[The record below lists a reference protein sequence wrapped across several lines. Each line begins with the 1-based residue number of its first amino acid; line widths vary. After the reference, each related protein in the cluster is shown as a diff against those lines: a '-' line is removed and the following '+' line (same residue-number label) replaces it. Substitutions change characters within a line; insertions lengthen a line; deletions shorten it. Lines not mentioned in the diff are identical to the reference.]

1 MAGPSI
7 SASNNSA
14 SKNGTDIWAPVYGW
28 VDDGRDRG
36 TIDILWSSIITIVL
50 CIWVST
56 HPNALAPKDKWYH
69 GFIDKFNLAMIGL
82 LGPDFLF
89 GIAVGQLAN
98 AGRSVKQFKAEPR
111 LSGGLK
117 WTYTHALFVDMGG
130 IHLKSPDYPEGFP
143 INAEQLFYLVKHG
156 FVEFPD
162 MDSMD
167 IKERNSVDTL
177 SRFITLWQA
186 LFFFITEMDRIKN
199 GLPITPLELT
209 ALSFTFAMFATSIC
223 WYLKP
228 SISYPRFIETKF
240 CNERQTKI
248 EDIRKFAATRTH
260 VGLAEKWYRTPLDFI
275 SRREFRIDTHWAYY
289 KRISEIVG
297 VNLYGRPI
305 KQHLWDRFPSD
316 IWFPIGSTTLP
327 LSLFLITGF
336 SASFMFGWNFYFP
349 TATEQLTWRIF
360 SVYHMA
366 FSLYGGGYYSVEAW
380 RSFKR
385 TRQYGTTVAAIEMV
399 DPEAQQLRSDDSS
412 DSQPKNKPRGFVDG
426 CLARIRSWRNISA
439 DNDPDMTVPL
449 KVVAPTTIVCALYVF
464 CRGYFYIEDFVSL
477 REQPRG
483 IYITG
488 NKFLPLIANP

>member
-1 MAGPSI
+1 
-7 SASNNSA
+7 
-14 SKNGTDIWAPVYGW
+14 
-28 VDDGRDRG
+28 
-36 TIDILWSSIITIVL
+36 
-50 CIWVST
+50 
-56 HPNALAPKDKWYH
+56 
-69 GFIDKFNLAMIGL
+69 MIGL

-98 AGRSVKQFKAEPR
+98 AGRSVKQFKADPS
-111 LSGGLK
+111 LSHGLK

-130 IHLKSPDYPEGFP
+130 IHLKSPDFPQGFP
-143 INAEQLFYLVKHG
+143 INAEQLYYLVKHD
-156 FVEFPD
+156 FAEFPD
-162 MDSMD
+162 MNSME
-167 IKERNSVDTL
+167 ITERNSVDTL
-177 SRFITLWQA
+177 SRVITLLQA
-186 LFFFITEMDRIKN
+186 LFFFVTEMDRVKN

-228 SISYPRFIETKF
+228 SISYPRFIETKTF
-240 CNERQTKI
+240 GRDQLTI
-248 EDIRKFAATRTH
+248 DAIRGFAASRTH
-260 VGLAEKWYRTPLDFI
+260 IGLSQRWYRTPLDFI

-289 KRISEIVG
+289 KRLSELLC

-305 KQHLWDRFPSD
+305 KQDLWDRFPSD
-316 IWFPIGSTTLP
+316 MWFPIGSTTLP

-336 SASFMFGWNFYFP
+336 SASFMFGWNFSFP

-385 TRQYGTTVAAIEMV
+385 TRPYGATVTAIEV
-399 DPEAQQLRSDDSS
+399 TYPESQRLHIDDDDGRRSKDR
-412 DSQPKNKPRGFVDG
+412 KRDG
-426 CLARIRSWRNISA
+426 LVGVWLAKIRSWRNISP
-439 DNDPDMTVPL
+439 DNDPNMTVPL

-477 REQPRG
+477 REQPQG
-483 IYITG
+483 IYMTG
-488 NKFLPLIANP
+488 NKFLPFVATP